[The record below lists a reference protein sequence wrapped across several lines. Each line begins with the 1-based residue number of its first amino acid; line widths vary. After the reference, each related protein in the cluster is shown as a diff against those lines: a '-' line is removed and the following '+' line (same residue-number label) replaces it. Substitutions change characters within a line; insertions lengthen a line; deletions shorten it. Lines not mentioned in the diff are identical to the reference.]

1 MHSKRLWVGRW
12 AWIIGSLFPT
22 WFGLPA
28 WTGAGEPDIQ
38 FEVQAYDF
46 GRLMEGEKAEYR
58 YRFRNAGEEPLVI
71 ENVRTSCGC
80 TAALVSAKRIAPGE
94 EGEIHTTFDSS
105 GRLGKTHKKVT
116 VWSNDPDTPKVTLT
130 LSGIVWSEVEV
141 APRRIGFGHVDRG
154 ENGNGVRIWKEVHV
168 RFPTNPKLYVKE
180 AVVPSNAVEVEVM
193 PRDTED
199 SGEDMVRIGIT
210 PEAPIGLLTEEIT
223 IFTTSKLK
231 PKVSVWVHAN
241 VQGNLV
247 VAPRSLALRV
257 SKKDTSYVRQV
268 FVWKKGKKDLR
279 VVAVEDRTG
288 MFTADVVEVK
298 PGEKYRVDL
307 TLKADAKVGPIKGKV
322 IVRTNDPEEPV
333 VEISVY
339 GRIEE

>member
-1 MHSKRLWVGRW
+1 
-12 AWIIGSLFPT
+12 
-22 WFGLPA
+22 
-28 WTGAGEPDIQ
+28 
-38 FEVQAYDF
+38 
-46 GRLMEGEKAEYR
+46 
-58 YRFRNAGEEPLVI
+58 
-71 ENVRTSCGC
+71 
-80 TAALVSAKRIAPGE
+80 
-94 EGEIHTTFDSS
+94 
-105 GRLGKTHKKVT
+105 
-116 VWSNDPDTPKVTLT
+116 
-130 LSGIVWSEVEV
+130 
-141 APRRIGFGHVDRG
+141 
-154 ENGNGVRIWKEVHV
+154 V